1 MNRGATPRCH
11 QLTRQNQQT
20 QCNQQNYKY
29 IGIKS
34 IKKPSEIQRAACQKG
49 IYGNRKREL
58 FGNRSV

>member
-11 QLTRQNQQT
+11 QLTRQNYQM
-20 QCNQQNYKY
+20 QCNQQNYIY

-49 IYGNRKREL
+49 IYGNREREL
-58 FGNRSV
+58 FGNLSV